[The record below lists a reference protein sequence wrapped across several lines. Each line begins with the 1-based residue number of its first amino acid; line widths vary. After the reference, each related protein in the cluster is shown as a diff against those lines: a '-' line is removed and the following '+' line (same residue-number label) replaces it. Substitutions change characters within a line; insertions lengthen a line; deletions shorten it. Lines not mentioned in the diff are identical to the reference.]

1 MFCDIRGF
9 TSLSENMQPEVVVNL
24 LNQYFTQMEKCI
36 SKNHGVINKYIGD
49 AVMAIF
55 GAPVK
60 TSNHAF
66 NAYNAA
72 LEMKKSLTELNK
84 IFTEKKLPQLA
95 FGVGLHSGVVLAGN
109 IGAENRMEYTVIG
122 DTVNTASRIESLC
135 KKYNTDF
142 LISESTFNKIVKNS
156 PEVISKL
163 KYIDQ
168 TEIRGKIEEVKLY
181 TW

>member
-1 MFCDIRGF
+1 
-9 TSLSENMQPEVVVNL
+9 
-24 LNQYFTQMEKCI
+24 
-36 SKNHGVINKYIGD
+36 
-49 AVMAIF
+49 
-55 GAPVK
+55 
-60 TSNHAF
+60 
-66 NAYNAA
+66 
-72 LEMKKSLTELNK
+72 MKKSLTELNK